1 VKKNIVNRK
10 TKVLQIIT
18 RSDWAG
24 AQRIV
29 YEICKGITESF
40 NSEIEVEVA
49 MGGDGP
55 LFGLLD
61 EIGVRTHKIE
71 HLRRPINPIS
81 DIKAYKTLKTLI
93 KKGGY
98 DVVHCH
104 SSKAGLIGRLAA
116 KSSNIKNIIYTVHG
130 WWGVTQYKGFK
141 RKSILSVERF
151 MAKKTDK
158 LVFVCNKD
166 KEYADCNRIG
176 EEAQHE
182 VIVNQ
187 ITVPKF
193 NKGKLRAMLNLSEST
208 KIVGNVARLSPPK
221 NPIRFVEV
229 AAEVL
234 KNRNDTVFVWIGD
247 GELMDNA
254 ISHSN
259 HLGIAN
265 SVKFVGFYQN
275 GAELMADFDCLLM
288 TSDDEGLPIT
298 VLEALAQDIPVV
310 STDVGGIREFIR
322 DKGLA
327 AKIRNSVELN
337 LAKGILTILAKD
349 YVPHLYENCDTKT
362 MIEKYVRLYEEVT
375 EEQSTEELPDG

>member
-1 VKKNIVNRK
+1 MKNNTINRK

-29 YEICKGITESF
+29 YEICKGIKENFS
-40 NSEIEVEVA
+40 SEIEVEVA

-55 LFGLLD
+55 LFKLLE
-61 EIGVRTHKIE
+61 EIGVKTHKIE
-71 HLRRPINPIS
+71 YLRRPINPVS
-81 DIKAYKTLKTLI
+81 DIKAYKTLKKLI
-93 KKGGY
+93 KEGGY

-104 SSKAGLIGRLAA
+104 SSKAGLIGRLTA

-130 WWGVTQYKGFK
+130 WWGVTQYKGLK
-141 RKSILSVERF
+141 RNFILFVERF
-151 MAKKTDK
+151 MAKRTSK

-166 KEYADCNRIG
+166 KEYAKSNRIG
-176 EEAQHE
+176 EDIQYE

-193 NKGKLRAMLNLSEST
+193 TKGKLRAMLNLPDST

-247 GELMDNA
+247 GELMDQA

-259 HLGIAN
+259 YLGIAN
-265 SVKFVGFYQN
+265 SVKFVGFHQN

-298 VLEALAQDIPVV
+298 ILEAMAQGIPVV
-310 STDVGGIREFIR
+310 STDVGGIRESL
-322 DKGLA
+322 D
-327 AKIRNSVELN
+327 N
-337 LAKGILTILAKD
+337 LGKVVAID
-349 YVPHLYENCDTKT
+349 ENCVDQLARE
-362 MIEKYVRLYEEVT
+362 ILR
-375 EEQSTEELPDG
+375 ELAQKVNRKRSQENPYRMVASYCTAYTSARKE

>member
-55 LFGLLD
+55 LFGLLE

-81 DIKAYKTLKTLI
+81 DIKAYKALKRLI

-166 KEYADCNRIG
+166 KEYAECNRIG

-182 VIVNQ
+182 AIVNQ

-193 NKGKLRAMLNLSEST
+193 TKGKLRAMLNLSEAT
-208 KIVGNVARLSPPK
+208 KIVGNVARLSPQK

-234 KNRNDTVFVWIGD
+234 KNWSDTVFVWIGD
-247 GELMDNA
+247 GELMDQA

-265 SVKFVGFYQN
+265 SVKFVGFHQN

-298 VLEALAQDIPVV
+298 ILEAMAQGIPAV
-310 STDVGGIREFIR
+310 STDVGGIRESVDNLGKVVAI
-322 DKGLA
+322 DKNCSDQLA
-327 AKIRNSVELN
+327 REILRELAQKVNRKRLQENPYRMVASYCKIYSKRS
-337 LAKGILTILAKD
+337 
-349 YVPHLYENCDTKT
+349 END
-362 MIEKYVRLYEEVT
+362 L
-375 EEQSTEELPDG
+375 

>member
-1 VKKNIVNRK
+1 MKKNIVNRK

-55 LFGLLD
+55 LFGLLE

-81 DIKAYKTLKTLI
+81 DIKAYKALKRLI

-166 KEYADCNRIG
+166 KEYAECNRIG

-182 VIVNQ
+182 AIVNQ

-193 NKGKLRAMLNLSEST
+193 TKGKLRAMLNLSEAT
-208 KIVGNVARLSPPK
+208 KIVGNVARLSPQK

-234 KNRNDTVFVWIGD
+234 KNWSDTVFVWIGD
-247 GELMDNA
+247 GELMDQA

-265 SVKFVGFYQN
+265 SVKFVGFHQN

-298 VLEALAQDIPVV
+298 ILEAMAQGIPAV
-310 STDVGGIREFIR
+310 STDVGGIRESVDNLGKVVAI
-322 DKGLA
+322 DKNCSDQLA
-327 AKIRNSVELN
+327 REILRELAQKVNRKRLQENPYRMVASYCKIYSKRS
-337 LAKGILTILAKD
+337 
-349 YVPHLYENCDTKT
+349 END
-362 MIEKYVRLYEEVT
+362 L
-375 EEQSTEELPDG
+375 

>member
-1 VKKNIVNRK
+1 MKNNTINRK

-29 YEICKGITESF
+29 YEICKGIKENFS
-40 NSEIEVEVA
+40 SEIEVEVA

-55 LFGLLD
+55 LFKLLE
-61 EIGVRTHKIE
+61 EIGVKTHKIE
-71 HLRRPINPIS
+71 YLRRPINPVS
-81 DIKAYKTLKTLI
+81 DIKAYKTLKKLI
-93 KKGGY
+93 KEGGY

-104 SSKAGLIGRLAA
+104 SSKAGLIGRLTA

-130 WWGVTQYKGFK
+130 WWGVTQYKGLK
-141 RKSILSVERF
+141 RNFILFVERF
-151 MAKKTDK
+151 MAKRTSK

-166 KEYADCNRIG
+166 KEYAKSNRIG
-176 EEAQHE
+176 EDIQYE

-193 NKGKLRAMLNLSEST
+193 TKGKLTAMLNLPDST

-247 GELMDNA
+247 GELMDQA

-259 HLGIAN
+259 YLGIAN
-265 SVKFVGFYQN
+265 SVKFVGFHQN

-298 VLEALAQDIPVV
+298 ILEAMAQGIPVV
-310 STDVGGIREFIR
+310 STDVGGIRESL
-322 DKGLA
+322 D
-327 AKIRNSVELN
+327 N
-337 LAKGILTILAKD
+337 LGKVVAID
-349 YVPHLYENCDTKT
+349 ENCVDQLARE
-362 MIEKYVRLYEEVT
+362 ILR
-375 EEQSTEELPDG
+375 ELAQKVNRKRSQENPYRMVASYCTAYTSARKE